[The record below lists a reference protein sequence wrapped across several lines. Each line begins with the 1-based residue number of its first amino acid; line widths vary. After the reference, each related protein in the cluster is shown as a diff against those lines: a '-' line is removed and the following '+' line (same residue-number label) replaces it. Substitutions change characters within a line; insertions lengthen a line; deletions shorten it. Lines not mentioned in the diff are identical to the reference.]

1 MTIIKKCSTQNEI
14 FFVGINSRKFS
25 PDRST
30 LLPIQA
36 FAVLFACL
44 SVAAGDTWSC
54 EECDRGQQ
62 ELTNI
67 LTSEAGLEIQV
78 KHIISDYCPYSD
90 DADNCEAFV
99 PDFWKAIAMQLWP
112 EHMSHLCED
121 KETCESGLQL
131 TCLDCQW
138 RIKWSLQILR
148 EPMTEQYWVA
158 KLRKGGFCSENYRG
172 FEEICDGH
180 LDDTFLNALHWMTD
194 NSWVNSFCYDNF
206 GCQA

>member
-1 MTIIKKCSTQNEI
+1 MGIFKQIIKLRNKTSM
-14 FFVGINSRKFS
+14 K
-25 PDRST
+25 
-30 LLPIQA
+30 A

-44 SVAAGDTWSC
+44 SVAAGDTWAC
-54 EECDRGQQ
+54 AECDRGQQ

-67 LTSEAGLEIQV
+67 LTS
-78 KHIISDYCPYSD
+78 
-90 DADNCEAFV
+90 
-99 PDFWKAIAMQLWP
+99 
-112 EHMSHLCED
+112 
-121 KETCESGLQL
+121 ESGLQL